1 MKEYL
6 PRLNSLLD
14 VSVNLDLNT
23 SNSFEG
29 IRVLL
34 EQVDEEMR
42 VQKKENLHLKE
53 RMQELLS

>member
-1 MKEYL
+1 MKETILQVNLLIKEYL

-14 VSVNLDLNT
+14 VSVNLDLTT

-29 IRVLL
+29 IRILL

-42 VQKKENLHLKE
+42 V
-53 RMQELLS
+53 